1 MGLLG
6 FTLNRE
12 YNTYMLAYDVPLS
25 ALFFILYAGIPAEY
39 ADEPTEEEI
48 LAYIQMLKNIIDNEN
63 DGL

>member
-6 FTLNRE
+6 FTFNRE

-25 ALFFILYAGIPAEY
+25 ALLFVIWAGVPAEY
-39 ADEPTEEEI
+39 TDEPTEEEI
-48 LAYIQMLKNIIDNEN
+48 LAYIQMLKNIIENEN

>member
-6 FTLNRE
+6 LNRE

-25 ALFFILYAGIPAEY
+25 ALLFILYAGVPAEEY
-39 ADEPTEEEI
+39 EYEATEEEV
-48 LAYIQMLKNIIDNEN
+48 LAYIEMIRKIIENEN